1 MQLETDKDPETE
13 AKQLQEVLKAV
24 GDKLRSDP
32 IRLEAYR
39 KFKANF
45 LKRKTIDT

>member
-1 MQLETDKDPETE
+1 MQLETDKDPETK

-45 LKRKTIDT
+45 LKRRYIG